1 MPPPTMPTSCI
12 WTHLW
17 IPVPVLNPS
26 CNDITVGT
34 ILTDPFNPTNILLP
48 HDQPSPTPHDKI
60 ETTDLG
66 PTTMHLDLPAPK
78 AQHTN
83 LPTSLDYNIKSHTK
97 TTCHQIMCMFE
108 RLVAPEVSEAMK
120 SRPVYIITDVM
131 VGRGVEICMRDLKV
145 GGGGGEG
152 SSSVRRFCSEEEV
165 ILAYRVSIARV
176 EPDSVFLTMKAY
188 EVDERV
194 IVSKVAAMMEA
205 SCGEEAW

>member
-1 MPPPTMPTSCI
+1 
-12 WTHLW
+12 
-17 IPVPVLNPS
+17 
-26 CNDITVGT
+26 
-34 ILTDPFNPTNILLP
+34 
-48 HDQPSPTPHDKI
+48 
-60 ETTDLG
+60 
-66 PTTMHLDLPAPK
+66 
-78 AQHTN
+78 
-83 LPTSLDYNIKSHTK
+83 
-97 TTCHQIMCMFE
+97 MFE

-145 GGGGGEG
+145 GGGGGGEG